1 MKKITVAIAL
11 TFALCVPYSAPS
23 QADQIAT
30 SICGSVASDNKSRLR
45 SQLRSNKLKLKKI
58 YKGFSC
64 NGQSLLRFAMSNNAD
79 TVGPFIAKRLSKS
92 ILVKKESDGVTPY
105 EWALAN
111 SKGDSAT
118 ALAVKSR
125 AKL

>member
-1 MKKITVAIAL
+1 MKKISVAIAL

-64 NGQSLLRFAMSNNAD
+64 NGLSLLRFAMTNNAN

-92 ILVKKESDGVTPY
+92 ILVKKESDGLTPF

-111 SKGDSAT
+111 DKASSAT
-118 ALAVKSR
+118 ALAIKSR